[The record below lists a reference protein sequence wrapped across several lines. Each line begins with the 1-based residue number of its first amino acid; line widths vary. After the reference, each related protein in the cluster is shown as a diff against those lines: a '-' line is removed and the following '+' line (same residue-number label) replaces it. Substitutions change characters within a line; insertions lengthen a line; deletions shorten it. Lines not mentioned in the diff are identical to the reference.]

1 MSPLKEGCRIVIVNG
16 KENNDRE
23 GAYLSKKGMMYG
35 WVLLDGEQEKQYF
48 KLSRIR
54 AIVPMPRRVFFP
66 AVTPRR
72 ANVNGCREGPQEGP
86 QNQEGISI
94 ESVVLRAQHLKRELS
109 SLMDDID
116 QLTGDLQAL
125 STTVKDLDDLTSK
138 QKKLMPLYPL
148 LSLLFHK

>member
-23 GAYLSKKGMMYG
+23 GVFLSKKAMMYG

-72 ANVNGCREGPQEGP
+72 ANVNGRREGPQEGP

-94 ESVVLRAQHLKRELS
+94 ESVVLRAKHLKRELS
-109 SLMDDID
+109 LLIDDVD
-116 QLTGDLQAL
+116 QLTGNLEAL
-125 STTVKDLDDLTSK
+125 SMSRSD
-138 QKKLMPLYPL
+138 
-148 LSLLFHK
+148 